1 MRVFLA
7 LCLLALGV
15 LAPITALAQD
25 ADARAAARC
34 LRRYQR
40 SPASA
45 TRRTRGA
52 AAEMNALLGGPSRE
66 WSCMPRSLGH
76 IPLLPATAVDRV
88 ASCFER
94 ARTPAVVQGCAALAR
109 ALEVREAGVLAGA
122 GLGEEEEVSLVRA
135 EREHA
140 SVGELAAREAVAEQI
155 AALRECAPSG
165 TFVVHVRAS
174 PSAGE
179 AAVIER
185 PQDASDAVAACV
197 EAAAARARIPRRYVY
212 ARDGELWSA
221 VVEVR
226 LGSP

>member
-1 MRVFLA
+1 MRVPLAVCLLA
-7 LCLLALGV
+7 LCLV
-15 LAPITALAQD
+15 APITALAQD

-45 TRRTRGA
+45 TRPARGA
-52 AAEMNALLGGPSRE
+52 AAEMGALLGGPSRE
-66 WSCMPRSLGH
+66 WSCMPRSLGP
-76 IPLLPATAVDRV
+76 IPLLPASAVDRV

-94 ARTPAVVQGCAALAR
+94 A
-109 ALEVREAGVLAGA
+109 
-122 GLGEEEEVSLVRA
+122 
-135 EREHA
+135 
-140 SVGELAAREAVAEQI
+140 SVGELAVREAVAEQI